1 MTPTAQPMSQPS
13 RSAAK
18 EIAKRSGRRTHYD
31 VLQVSQQAEEAVIQ
45 AAYRALARANHP
57 DHNGT
62 EKAAERMRELNEAY
76 EVLSNPRQRAAYDLS
91 LNHDRPVSTVETD
104 PVGKVRRRTSCWRCH
119 DPLEGAFGR
128 YCGDCHWILC
138 EACNA
143 CGCERGALN
152 RLGRPMA
159 RRYRWTML
167 AGWLTAAL
175 ISVGWAA
182 FIATMYRWAG

>member
-1 MTPTAQPMSQPS
+1 MTPTAQHS

-18 EIAKRSGRRTHYD
+18 EIARRSGRRTHYD
-31 VLQVSQQAEEAVIQ
+31 VLQVSQQADEVVVQ

-62 EKAAERMRELNEAY
+62 DEAAERMRELNEAY
-76 EVLSNPRQRAAYDLS
+76 EVLNNPRQRATYDLG
-91 LNHDRPVSTVETD
+91 LNQERTTTTVEAD
-104 PVGKVRRRTSCWRCH
+104 PVGKVRRRTTCWRCH

-138 EACNA
+138 EACSA
-143 CGCERGALN
+143 CGCERGAFS
-152 RLGRPMA
+152 LGRPMA

-167 AGWLTAAL
+167 AGWLTAAV
-175 ISVGWAA
+175 ISAGWAA
-182 FIATMYRWAG
+182 YIAIYRWAG